1 MSDTDT
7 DITQIQGPRDL
18 FSIRSQ
24 LAQHAN
30 PLRAKIV
37 LFSLLYR
44 PFTSNSGDWSTLKQ
58 QDLGEFIRR
67 VYNKYASLEE
77 LKRAL
82 TIVTAQLDD
91 PTECDQAATA
101 IYSVL
106 KPYYLELE
114 TVTDSL
120 GLDTDD
126 LDNSQTWDIPI
137 GVALKDADSESDDR
151 DTELPTTGVSLDLD
165 TATDVDTEVDLD
177 SGISQPTHPSDTDLS
192 NATTA
197 LLLDPT
203 IAQETDQA
211 NQAVDADFDE
221 DQSDDD
227 LSTDDHSRWLDS
239 FGSAIESEIEPEIK
253 PEIEPGMDQRPPE
266 TPITSELPIVTTSD
280 LEHSTS
286 VPPSVTPATLESPP
300 STPAKPDAFKRNG
313 RRTALAQLLTQH
325 VNSRDEVDAI
335 VQRYSKT
342 LTEQVTSALDDLE
355 DELADCLGNCNVDEA
370 TQIAGEALGRVLLSV
385 SDSIEQ
391 MRQALESI
399 PGVEPIVN
407 DGLYTRPPQ
416 LAQPPDTQPPQS
428 LPAINPSI
436 AASDPEI
443 APPPAAAVDGGEA
456 MRSVKSATDRIAAT
470 PAASTKPDQADP
482 AIDPVQQIRDQ
493 FATLLA
499 KRDMSIVVK
508 QRDGC
513 IHIIAEASPLPE
525 RTKLIRFVSKTLNNL
540 DLPPIA
546 TLRLHG
552 RRTGARAF
560 DWSEDLPPVQ

>member
-1 MSDTDT
+1 MSDTET

-67 VYNKYASLEE
+67 VYNKYASLED

-151 DTELPTTGVSLDLD
+151 DIELPTTGVSLDLD
-165 TATDVDTEVDLD
+165 TATEVDTEVDTEADLD
-177 SGISQPTHPSDTDLS
+177 SAISQPTHPSDTDLS

-197 LLLDPT
+197 LLPDPT

-221 DQSDDD
+221 DQFDDD

-239 FGSAIESEIEPEIK
+239 FGSAIESEIQS
-253 PEIEPGMDQRPPE
+253 EIEPGTDQRPPE

-280 LEHSTS
+280 LERS
-286 VPPSVTPATLESPP
+286 VTVAPSVTPASPEP
-300 STPAKPDAFKRNG
+300 PTATPAKPDASKRNG

-416 LAQPPDTQPPQS
+416 LAQPPETQPPQS
-428 LPAINPSI
+428 LLAINPSI
-436 AASDPEI
+436 AASAPETS
-443 APPPAAAVDGGEA
+443 PPQAAAVDGGEA
-456 MRSVKSATDRIAAT
+456 MRSAKSATDRLAAT
-470 PAASTKPDQADP
+470 PAAPTKLDQADP

-499 KRDMSIVVK
+499 KRDMSIAVK